1 MSEQSISRIF
11 LQSTRQ
17 YAGSVAYQ
25 YKKGNEWIPITYS
38 AVLQQVKG
46 ISYGL
51 WKLGMRRGDHIALLS
66 ENRPE
71 WALSDFGITTVGMV
85 TVTVYPTLIPHQI
98 EYILEHSESKIV
110 FVSTANQAEK
120 IISIRAKLP
129 KLEKMVVFDGCH
141 NLPEEDWILSLE
153 DLKKS
158 GEAFQ
163 ELSELHFEDEAE
175 ATKPDDLLTLIY
187 TSGTTGNPKG
197 VMLTH
202 KNLAS
207 NVDAGITALNI
218 QKEDHFLSFLPLSHV
233 LERMAGQFCPFTVGA
248 TVSYAENVEQV
259 AANLKEI
266 HPTVVIAVPRLFEK
280 IYNRVLEG
288 ANSGSAVKKLIFN
301 WAVKVGSQVS
311 AKYRQFGKE
320 PVGFLAFKYAIA
332 KKLVFSKLQEAT
344 GGRMRFFI
352 SGGAPLPKEIGEF
365 FDAAGLTILEGFGL
379 TETSPVTNVNLLS
392 RYKFGTVGPVVKDVQ
407 VKIADSGEILVKGPN
422 VMKGYFKNPEATV
435 EAIDSEGWFHTGD
448 IGEIDLDGFLRITDR
463 MKNIIVTSG
472 GKNIAPAPLENQFIQ
487 SPFIEQIV
495 IIGDRRNYL
504 TALIVPTFE
513 KLEQIAEGKGIQWKD
528 RRELVSHS
536 EINKEMDLE
545 IKRIQESFARY
556 EQIKKFTLL
565 PEIFSIENGELTP
578 SLKIKRKA
586 VEKKFADMIDQMYR

>member
-1 MSEQSISRIF
+1 MCSQTVSQIF
-11 LQSTRQ
+11 LQSARQ
-17 YAGSVAYQ
+17 FAGRVAYQ
-25 YKKGNEWIPITYS
+25 SKKGDEWIPVTYGS
-38 AVLQQVKG
+38 VLQQVKG

-110 FVSTANQAEK
+110 FVSSANQAEK

-141 NLPEEDWILSLE
+141 NLPEEDWILSLD

-218 QKEDHFLSFLPLSHV
+218 RKEDHFLSFLPLSHV
-233 LERMAGQFCPFTVGA
+233 LERMAGLFCPFTVGA
-248 TVSYAENVEQV
+248 TVSYAESVEQV

-288 ANSGSAVKKLIFN
+288 VNSGSPLKKLIFN

-311 AKYRQFGKE
+311 AKFRQFGKE
-320 PVGFLAFKYAIA
+320 PVGFLSFKYKIA
-332 KKLVFSKLQEAT
+332 VKLVFSKLQDAT

-407 VKIADSGEILVKGPN
+407 VKIADTGEILV
-422 VMKGYFKNPEATV
+422 
-435 EAIDSEGWFHTGD
+435 
-448 IGEIDLDGFLRITDR
+448 
-463 MKNIIVTSG
+463 
-472 GKNIAPAPLENQFIQ
+472 
-487 SPFIEQIV
+487 
-495 IIGDRRNYL
+495 
-504 TALIVPTFE
+504 
-513 KLEQIAEGKGIQWKD
+513 
-528 RRELVSHS
+528 
-536 EINKEMDLE
+536 
-545 IKRIQESFARY
+545 
-556 EQIKKFTLL
+556 
-565 PEIFSIENGELTP
+565 
-578 SLKIKRKA
+578 
-586 VEKKFADMIDQMYR
+586 

>member
-71 WALSDFGITTVGMV
+71 WALSDFGITTVGMA

-98 EYILEHSESKIV
+98 QYILEHSESRIV
-110 FVSTANQAEK
+110 FVSSVTQAEK
-120 IISIRAKLP
+120 ILSIRKALP
-129 KLEKMVVFDGCH
+129 KLEKMVVFDGIQS
-141 NLPEEDWILSLE
+141 LPDEEWIISFQ
-153 DLKKS
+153 DLIDS
-158 GEAFQ
+158 GTAWQ
-163 ELSELHFEDEAE
+163 EQSELHFEDEAE

-407 VKIADSGEILVKGPN
+407 VKIADTGEILVKGPN

-435 EAIDSEGWFHTGD
+435 EAIDSDGWFHTGD
-448 IGEIDLDGFLRITDR
+448 IGEIDLDGYLRITDR

-487 SPFIEQIV
+487 SPFVEQIV

-536 EINKEMDLE
+536 EINKEMDQE
-545 IKRIQESFARY
+545 IKRIQASFARY

-586 VEKKFADMIDQMYR
+586 VEKKFADLIDQMYR

>member
-1 MSEQSISRIF
+1 MNSQTISQIF

-25 YKKGNEWIPITYS
+25 YKKGDEWIPITYGS
-38 AVLQQVKG
+38 VLQQVKG

-51 WKLGMRRGDHIALLS
+51 WTLGMRRGDHIALLS

-98 EYILEHSESKIV
+98 EYILEHSESRIV
-110 FVSTANQAEK
+110 FVSSANQAEK
-120 IISIRAKLP
+120 IISIREKLP
-129 KLEKMVVFDGCH
+129 KLEKMVVFDGCD
-141 NLPEEDWILSLE
+141 NLPNEDWILGFQ
-153 DLKKS
+153 DLI
-158 GEAFQ
+158 EAGLAGQ
-163 ELSELHFEDEAE
+163 EQSELHFEDEAE

-202 KNLAS
+202 NNLAS

-218 QKEDHFLSFLPLSHV
+218 QKDDHFLSFLPLSHV

-248 TVSYAENVEQV
+248 AVSYAESVEQV

-288 ANSGSAVKKLIFN
+288 ANSGSAIKKLIFN

-311 AKYRQFGKE
+311 AKFRQFGQE
-320 PVGFLAFKYAIA
+320 PLGFLAFKYQIA

-365 FDAAGLTILEGFGL
+365 FDAAGITILEGFGL

-392 RYKFGTVGPVVKDVQ
+392 RYKFGTVGPTVKNVE

-422 VMKGYFKNPEATV
+422 VMKGYFKNPEATA
-435 EAIDSEGWFHTGD
+435 EAIDEDGWFHTGD
-448 IGEIDLDGFLRITDR
+448 IGEIDLDGYLRITDR

-495 IIGDRRNYL
+495 IIGDRRNFL

-513 KLEQIAEGKGIQWKD
+513 KLEQIAKEKGIQWND

-536 EINKEMDLE
+536 EINKEMDQE

-565 PEIFSIENGELTP
+565 PELFSIENGELTP

-586 VEKKFADMIDQMYR
+586 VEKKFADIIDQMYR